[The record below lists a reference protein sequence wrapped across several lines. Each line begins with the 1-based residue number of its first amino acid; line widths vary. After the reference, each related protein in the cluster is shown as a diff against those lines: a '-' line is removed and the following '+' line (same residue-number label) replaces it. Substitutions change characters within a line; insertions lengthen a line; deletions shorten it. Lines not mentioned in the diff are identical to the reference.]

1 MMPRMRKWFTSVAI
15 ATSVATAILAG
26 CAPVDDK
33 QAGGGD
39 SCDKSSMPT
48 LKAGMLTFGTDQPAY
63 PPWFIDNNP
72 ANGKGFESSVAYAVA
87 DKLGYR
93 PADVQWVSVP
103 FNAAI
108 APGPK
113 TFDANLNQ
121 FSITDERRNA
131 VDFSSPYY
139 DVTQAVVTIKSSP
152 AAGVTTLDALRKL
165 RLGAQVGTTSYQ
177 AAKDLGTSAQV
188 SVYNNNDDAKAAL
201 TSGQID
207 ALVLDLATAFQVQNE
222 LIEAKLVGQLPSGTG
237 KPEQF
242 GIVLDKDSKL
252 TKCVSGAVDALRADG
267 ILSSLQQKWLVEAGN
282 APVLK

>member
-1 MMPRMRKWFTSVAI
+1 MMPRMRKWFISVAI
-15 ATSVATAILAG
+15 ATTVATAILAG
-26 CAPVDDK
+26 CAPVDEK
-33 QAGGGD
+33 PAAGGD
-39 SCDKSSMPT
+39 SCDKASMPT
-48 LKAGMLTFGTDQPAY
+48 LKAGKLTFGTDQPAY
-63 PPWFIDNNP
+63 PPWFVDNNP

-87 DKLGYR
+87 GKLGYQ
-93 PADVQWVSVP
+93 PDDVQWVSVP

-267 ILSSLQQKWLVEAGN
+267 TLGSLQQKWLVEAGN

>member
-1 MMPRMRKWFTSVAI
+1 MPRMRKWHIMAV
-15 ATSVATAILAG
+15 VTAITAVLAG
-26 CAPVDDK
+26 CAPADDK
-33 QAGGGD
+33 QAGGTET
-39 SCDKSSMPT
+39 CEKSSLPT
-48 LKAGMLTFGTDQPAY
+48 LKAGKLTFGTDQPAY
-63 PPWFIDNNP
+63 PPWFVDNNP
-72 ANGKGFESSVAYAVA
+72 ANGRGFESSVAYAVA
-87 DKLGYR
+87 EKLGYQQ
-93 PADVQWVSVP
+93 ADVQWVSVP

-113 TFDANLNQ
+113 AFDANLNQ

-139 DVTQAVVTIKSSP
+139 DVTQAVVTTNSSP

-177 AAKDLGTSAQV
+177 AAKDLGTSAPV

-242 GIVLDKDSKL
+242 GIVLDKDSRL
-252 TKCVSGAVDALRADG
+252 TECVSGAVDALRADG
-267 ILSSLQQKWLVEAGN
+267 TLAGLQQKWLVEAGN

>member
-1 MMPRMRKWFTSVAI
+1 MPRMRKWLILAV
-15 ATSVATAILAG
+15 VTAITALLAG
-26 CAPVDDK
+26 CAPADDK
-33 QAGGGD
+33 QAGGTEN
-39 SCDKSSMPT
+39 CEKSSLPT
-48 LKAGMLTFGTDQPAY
+48 LKAGRLTFGTDQPAY
-63 PPWFIDNNP
+63 PPWFVDNNP
-72 ANGKGFESSVAYAVA
+72 ANGKGFESSIAYAVA
-87 DKLGYR
+87 EKLGYQQ
-93 PADVQWVSVP
+93 ADVQWVSVP

-139 DVTQAVVTIKSSP
+139 DVTQAVVAINSSP

-177 AAKDLGTSAQV
+177 AAKDLGTSAPV

-207 ALVLDLATAFQVQNE
+207 ALVLDLATAFQVRNE

-242 GIVLDKDSKL
+242 GIVLDKDSRL

-267 ILSSLQQKWLVEAGN
+267 TLAGLQQKWLVEAGN